1 MKWLFLILPT
11 TLLIILIGSSKLSSN
26 NILNVEQRE
35 SYEACKRLK
44 SKAPYF
50 NLKCE
55 HLLDN
60 IPNIQHVNRK
70 GSNNSGVKTLSIYE
84 SNTRKVNKREEI
96 KLRDFIRKLTHQNE
110 LRKD

>member
-1 MKWLFLILPT
+1 MKWLFFVLPT
-11 TLLIILIGSSKLSSN
+11 TLFIILLGSSKLSSN

-35 SYEACKRLK
+35 SYEACIRLK

-60 IPNIQHVNRK
+60 IPNIQHVDSK
-70 GSNNSGVKTLSIYE
+70 ESNNSGVKTLSIYE
-84 SNTRKVNKREEI
+84 SNTRKVNKSQEK
-96 KLRDFIRKLTHQNE
+96 KLRDFIRKLTNQNK